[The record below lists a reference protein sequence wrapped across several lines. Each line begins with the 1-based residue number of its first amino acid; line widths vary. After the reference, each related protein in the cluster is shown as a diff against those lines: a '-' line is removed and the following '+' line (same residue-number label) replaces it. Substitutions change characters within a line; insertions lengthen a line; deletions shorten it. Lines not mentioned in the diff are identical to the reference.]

1 MSFSQIVQ
9 LYTVEQTYCILK
21 VIFLRTVIASD
32 RHEWVNNLE
41 CKSNPNPNPNPTV
54 TDHADLTPSIFPSLH
69 SDRRSEP
76 IIIVFLKCMHPFLL
90 HLMLTHRT
98 LQYVT
103 NYNSGSDA
111 LLRHN
116 TSHHFHVSIHKR
128 RILIKNLYLLKG
140 WIYCIKVTLL
150 SKNQYCSSAI
160 FLL

>member
-1 MSFSQIVQ
+1 
-9 LYTVEQTYCILK
+9 L
-21 VIFLRTVIASD
+21 IASD
-32 RHEWVNNLE
+32 RHEWVSNLE
-41 CKSNPNPNPNPTV
+41 CKSNPNPNANPNTV
-54 TDHADLTPSIFPSLH
+54 TDHPDLTPSIFPSLH
-69 SDRRSEP
+69 PDRRSEP
-76 IIIVFLKCMHPFLL
+76 IIIVFLKCMHPFPL

-140 WIYCIKVTLL
+140 YIVLK
-150 SKNQYCSSAI
+150 
-160 FLL
+160 